1 MKFCSACHIKIATPT
16 VRCPVCGGPVTTDDT
31 VCRAAYP
38 VFQNKANY
46 HFIKRLL
53 LFLSIVLGAVC
64 VLINYLNP
72 TDFWWWTV
80 AVTAILYAWIAVPH
94 AMRRGGNAGGKIL
107 MQVVCAAA
115 VIVLLDF
122 ETGYHAWSVNYV
134 LPVIFCAGSVSLVLV
149 ILCNRT
155 NWAGYVLY
163 QAILAVFG
171 FVPLVLY
178 FTGISH
184 SLVAA
189 LIPTLLAFVSIAA
202 MLIFGDKS
210 IKNEFRRRLR
220 F

>member
-1 MKFCSACHIKIATPT
+1 MKFCSSCNVQIATE
-16 VRCPVCGGPVTTDDT
+16 VRRCPLCSGAVTADERPNE
-31 VCRAAYP
+31 VVYP
-38 VFQNKANY
+38 AFQNKANY

-53 LFLSIVLGAVC
+53 LFLSIVLGASCIC
-64 VLINYLNP
+64 VNYL
-72 TDFWWWTV
+72 TTIDFWWWTI
-80 AVTAILYAWIAVPH
+80 AVTALMYAWIAVPH

-115 VIVLLDF
+115 AVVLLDM
-122 ETGYHAWSVNYV
+122 ETGYRGWSVTYV

-178 FTGISH
+178 FTGLSS
-184 SLVAA
+184 SLIAA
-189 LIPTLLAFVSIAA
+189 LIPSLLAFASIVA
-202 MLIFGDKS
+202 MLVFGDKS

>member
-1 MKFCSACHIKIATPT
+1 
-16 VRCPVCGGPVTTDDT
+16 
-31 VCRAAYP
+31 
-38 VFQNKANY
+38 
-46 HFIKRLL
+46 
-53 LFLSIVLGAVC
+53 
-64 VLINYLNP
+64 
-72 TDFWWWTV
+72 
-80 AVTAILYAWIAVPH
+80 
-94 AMRRGGNAGGKIL
+94 
-107 MQVVCAAA
+107 AA